1 MRLQGVHLL
10 LTYQCTYECDHCFV
24 WGSPRQTGT
33 MTLATIRQILAQ
45 AVAVGGVRWV
55 YFEGGEPFLYYAT
68 LLRGATEAAR
78 LGLRV
83 GIVSNAYWATSPEDA
98 EEWLRPL
105 VGRVQELSLSG
116 DLYHST
122 TESAAQLAAAR
133 AAAVRLGLALDTLS
147 VAQPEAYCGPT
158 PVGQLPPG
166 QSGVMYRGRA
176 AAALVARAAHFP
188 WQSFAACPHE
198 DLREPG
204 RLHVDPF
211 GNLHLCQ
218 GLLVGNLFTR
228 PLAELCADYAPDAQ
242 PVVGLL
248 LRGGPAQLVREY
260 DLPHAESYA
269 DACHLCYEARRAL
282 RPRFPAILAPDQ
294 MYGTGAAG

>member
-1 MRLQGVHLL
+1 MRLRGVHLL

-33 MTLATIRQILAQ
+33 MTLAAIRQILAQ
-45 AVAVGGVRWV
+45 AAALGTQWI

-68 LLRGATEAAR
+68 LARGVAEAAR
-78 LGLRV
+78 LGFRV

-98 EEWLRPL
+98 EEWLRPFAGQ
-105 VGRVQELSLSG
+105 VRELSLSG
-116 DLYHST
+116 DLYHSA

-133 AAAVRLGLALDTLS
+133 EAALRLGLPVDTMS
-147 VAQPEAYCGPT
+147 VAQPEAYRGPA

-176 AAALVARAAHFP
+176 AEALVGRAAHFP
-188 WQSFAACPHE
+188 WHGFTTCPHE

-218 GLLVGNLFTR
+218 GLLVGNLFAR
-228 PLAELCADYAPDAQ
+228 PLAEICAGYEPATH
-242 PVVGLL
+242 PVVGPL

-260 DLPHAESYA
+260 DLPHADSYA

-282 RPRFPAILAPDQ
+282 RPRFPEVLAPDQ
-294 MYGTGAAG
+294 MYAGTATG